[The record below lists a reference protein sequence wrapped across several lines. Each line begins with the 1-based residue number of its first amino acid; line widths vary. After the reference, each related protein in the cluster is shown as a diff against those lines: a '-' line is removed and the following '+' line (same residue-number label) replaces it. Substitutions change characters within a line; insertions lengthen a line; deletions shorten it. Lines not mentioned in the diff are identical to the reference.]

1 MESFWD
7 SVEIMVFV
15 YALAAVV
22 SYMVAWILKLL
33 YAAIKKNKARAEAR
47 AEARAQA
54 ATAPEGAD

>member
-33 YAAIKKNKARAEAR
+33 YAAIEKNKAR

-54 ATAPEGAD
+54 ATAPEGTD

>member
-1 MESFWD
+1 MENFWD

-33 YAAIKKNKARAEAR
+33 YAAIEKNKAR

>member
-33 YAAIKKNKARAEAR
+33 YAAIEKNKARAEAR
-47 AEARAQA
+47 ARA

>member
-33 YAAIKKNKARAEAR
+33 YAAIEKNKARAEAR
-47 AEARAQA
+47 AQA
-54 ATAPEGAD
+54 ANAPEGAD

>member
-7 SVEIMVFV
+7 SVELMVFV

-33 YAAIKKNKARAEAR
+33 YAAIEKNKARV
-47 AEARAQA
+47 EARAQA

>member
-1 MESFWD
+1 MEIFWD

-33 YAAIKKNKARAEAR
+33 YAAIEKNKAR

-54 ATAPEGAD
+54 ATASEGTD